1 MSESV
6 NPSESPVVAG
16 SSSTSNNNTNRKP
29 PEIDYTKLPAGKEL
43 KSENLPAPKDW
54 RPWDRVKLPVDILLL
69 TVVDCEF
76 LACAHYLK
84 PEFYTSCHE
93 KLGPVCFGEIGEEG
107 QDSLKIALYQSPDK
121 GPTEATI
128 VVKNTVEVL
137 KPKAAIWVGFCGGL
151 KEDKVK
157 SGDVVISSKLR
168 TYSAEKVTEERTVD
182 RNIAAP
188 SFKNFL
194 NLLKFADHGWNPPLK
209 DEAGLKVKV
218 VKNGVLLSGPKV
230 VDNKK
235 LRSERTER
243 FPDADAIEME
253 GEGKSLAAES
263 VKKERVGQECEGWE
277 GRRVSY
283 INQSLV
289 LENTRA
295 DKITGV
301 FFPFTFQLTLDHAL
315 PKLNNCSF
323 RG

>member
-6 NPSESPVVAG
+6 NPSESPVFAG
-16 SSSTSNNNTNRKP
+16 SSSTSNNNTNGEP
-29 PEIDYTKLPAGKEL
+29 PVIDYKKLPAGKEL

-84 PEFYTSCHE
+84 PEFYTSCHD

-107 QDSLKIALYQSPDK
+107 KDSLKIALYQSPNK
-121 GPTEATI
+121 GPTEAAI

-137 KPKAAIWVGFCGGL
+137 KPKAAMWVGFCGGL
-151 KEDKVK
+151 KEDKLK

-168 TYSAEKVTEERTVD
+168 TYSAEKLTEERTID

-188 SFKNFL
+188 PFKKFL
-194 NLLKFADHGWNPPLK
+194 NLLKYVDHGWKPPLK
-209 DEAGLKVKV
+209 DEAELEVKV
-218 VKNGVLLSGPKV
+218 VKNGVMLSGPKV

-235 LRSERTER
+235 LRAELTER

-253 GEGKSLAAES
+253 GEGKILAAES
-263 VKKERVGQECEGWE
+263 VKKKEGVRQDCEGLR

-283 INQSLV
+283 INQ
-289 LENTRA
+289 
-295 DKITGV
+295 
-301 FFPFTFQLTLDHAL
+301 
-315 PKLNNCSF
+315 
-323 RG
+323 

>member
-1 MSESV
+1 MSNSQS
-6 NPSESPVVAG
+6 PSESPVVAG
-16 SSSTSNNNTNRKP
+16 SSSTSNNNTNTNRKP

-43 KSENLPAPKDW
+43 KTKDLPAFKDW
-54 RPWDRVKLPVDILLL
+54 RPWDTDKLPVDILLL

-84 PEFYTSCHE
+84 PGFYTSYHE
-93 KLGPVCFGEIGEEG
+93 KLGPVYFGEIGEEG
-107 QDSLKIALYQSPDK
+107 QDSLKIALYKSPDK

-151 KEDKVK
+151 KEDKLK

-168 TYSAEKVTEERTVD
+168 TYSAEKVTEKGPVD

-188 SFKNFL
+188 SFKNLL

-209 DEAGLKVKV
+209 DEAKLEVKV
-218 VKNGVLLSGPKV
+218 VKNGVMLSGPKV

-235 LRSERTER
+235 LRAELTER

-253 GEGKSLAAES
+253 GEGKILAAES
-263 VKKERVGQECEGWE
+263 VKKKERVRQDCEG
-277 GRRVSY
+277 
-283 INQSLV
+283 
-289 LENTRA
+289 
-295 DKITGV
+295 
-301 FFPFTFQLTLDHAL
+301 
-315 PKLNNCSF
+315 
-323 RG
+323 

>member
-168 TYSAEKVTEERTVD
+168 TYAREKVTEKITID
-182 RNIAAP
+182 LNIAVP
-188 SFKNFL
+188 LYK
-194 NLLKFADHGWNPPLK
+194 NLLDLVPTADHGWNPPLK
-209 DEAGLKVKV
+209 DEEELEVKV
-218 VKNGVLLSGPKV
+218 VKDGVILSGPKV
-230 VDNKK
+230 VDNKR
-235 LRSERTER
+235 LRAQLVEQCPEAT
-243 FPDADAIEME
+243 ALEME
-253 GEGKSLAAES
+253 GEGK
-263 VKKERVGQECEGWE
+263 
-277 GRRVSY
+277 
-283 INQSLV
+283 I
-289 LENTRA
+289 
-295 DKITGV
+295 
-301 FFPFTFQLTLDHAL
+301 
-315 PKLNNCSF
+315 
-323 RG
+323 

>member
-6 NPSESPVVAG
+6 NPSESPVFAG
-16 SSSTSNNNTNRKP
+16 SSSTSNNNTNGEP
-29 PEIDYTKLPAGKEL
+29 PVIDYKKLPAGKEL

-84 PEFYTSCHE
+84 PEFYTSCHD

-107 QDSLKIALYQSPDK
+107 QDSLKIALYQSPNK
-121 GPTEATI
+121 GPTEAAI

-137 KPKAAIWVGFCGGL
+137 KPKAAMWVGFCGGL
-151 KEDKVK
+151 KEDKLK

-168 TYSAEKVTEERTVD
+168 TYSAEKLTEERTID

-188 SFKNFL
+188 PFKKFL
-194 NLLKFADHGWNPPLK
+194 NLLKYVDHGWKPPLK
-209 DEAGLKVKV
+209 DEAELEVKV
-218 VKNGVLLSGPKV
+218 VKNGVMLSGPKV

-235 LRSERTER
+235 LRAELTER

-253 GEGKSLAAES
+253 GEGKILAAES
-263 VKKERVGQECEGWE
+263 VKKKEGVRQDCEGLR

-283 INQSLV
+283 INQ
-289 LENTRA
+289 
-295 DKITGV
+295 
-301 FFPFTFQLTLDHAL
+301 
-315 PKLNNCSF
+315 
-323 RG
+323 

>member
-1 MSESV
+1 MSDSEI
-6 NPSESPVVAG
+6 PSELPVIAG
-16 SSSTSNNNTNRKP
+16 SSSNNTSRKP

-43 KSENLPAPKDW
+43 QKEDLPAPKDW
-54 RPWDRVKLPVDILLL
+54 RPWDRDKLPVDILLL

-84 PEFYTSCHE
+84 PEFYTSYHE
-93 KLGPVCFGEIGEEG
+93 KLGPVCFGEIGEKG

-137 KPKAAIWVGFCGGL
+137 QPKAAIWVGFCGGL

-188 SFKNFL
+188 SFKSLL
-194 NLLKFADHGWNPPLK
+194 NLLKFADYGWKPPLK
-209 DEAGLKVKV
+209 NKEKLEVKV

-235 LRSERTER
+235 LRAELTER

-253 GEGKSLAAES
+253 GEGKILAVES
-263 VKKERVGQECEGWE
+263 VKKSG
-277 GRRVSY
+277 
-283 INQSLV
+283 
-289 LENTRA
+289 
-295 DKITGV
+295 
-301 FFPFTFQLTLDHAL
+301 
-315 PKLNNCSF
+315 
-323 RG
+323 

>member
-1 MSESV
+1 MSESE
-6 NPSESPVVAG
+6 NLSESPVVAG
-16 SSSTSNNNTNRKP
+16 SSSTSNTNRKP

-43 KSENLPAPKDW
+43 KKKDLPAFKDW
-54 RPWDRVKLPVDILLL
+54 RPWDTDKLPVDILLL

-76 LACAHYLK
+76 LACVHYLK
-84 PEFYTSCHE
+84 PEFYTSYHE
-93 KLGPVCFGEIGEEG
+93 KLGPVYFGEIGGEG
-107 QDSLKIALYQSPDK
+107 QDTLKIALYQSPDK
-121 GPTEATI
+121 GPTEAAI

-151 KEDKVK
+151 KEDKLK

-188 SFKNFL
+188 SFKKL
-194 NLLKFADHGWNPPLK
+194 MNLLKFADHGWNPPLK
-209 DEAGLKVKV
+209 DETGLKVKV

-235 LRSERTER
+235 LRAELTER

-253 GEGKSLAAES
+253 GEGKILAAES
-263 VKKERVGQECEGWE
+263 VKKKERVRQDCEGWR

-283 INQSLV
+283 INQLVV
-289 LENTRA
+289 LENTSR
-295 DKITGV
+295 
-301 FFPFTFQLTLDHAL
+301 
-315 PKLNNCSF
+315 
-323 RG
+323 